1 MMYYGSEMVSMDDT
15 MLSNIDPEITNTIA
29 KLYEELNLLKNML
42 ESPDS
47 FITSFFSDLKAEVD
61 LAFTKQLILDSNN
74 KNMFRLNET
83 YTQMIE
89 RIESFEKECLSNQT
103 TNAFNNDIVLELNES
118 IELVTSKIT
127 NLYKHASEHDVGKTC
142 KKFQIN
148 HMNILHKNLYI
159 DLLYSNDEDSNQS
172 LNQVDELE
180 QEISD
185 LIHEQMFKIEKIL
198 FMNKT
203 IMFLEKT
210 KPRDK
215 HLANDMT
222 VGKLVFITN
231 EYIGKRCRSI
241 IKR

>member
-1 MMYYGSEMVSMDDT
+1 MNYSNELDETTTTIDQE
-15 MLSNIDPEITNTIA
+15 LSITINR
-29 KLYEELNLLKNML
+29 LYDELNMLKYML

-47 FITSFFSDLKAEVD
+47 FISNFFSDLKAEVD
-61 LAFTKQLILDSNN
+61 LAFTKQLINDANN
-74 KNMFRLNET
+74 KHMYKLNET

-89 RIESFEKECLSNQT
+89 RIDLFEKECLNNQT
-103 TNAFNNDIVLELNES
+103 TNSFNNEIVQELNES

-127 NLYKHASEHDVGKTC
+127 NMYRHINENDERPLKR
-142 KKFQIN
+142 FQIN

-159 DLLYSNDEDSNQS
+159 DLLFQIEDSNNQS
-172 LNQVDELE
+172 FSQMDDLE

-210 KPRDK
+210 KPKDK
-215 HLANDMT
+215 HLATDIT